1 MLCAG
6 DPRSIAVPPLQI
18 YVLPFISPSSARGS
32 AAEIKRR
39 DESPAGCSA
48 DYNSHV
54 ANSAAAANPNLN
66 QARRRSPSQNPT
78 AEHNRLYAKE
88 RMAAA
93 DFLLF
98 YLEAS

>member
-1 MLCAG
+1 MLWAG
-6 DPRSIAVPPLQI
+6 DPRSIAAPTLQI
-18 YVLPFISPSSARGS
+18 YVLPFIISSSARGS
-32 AAEIKRR
+32 AAEIKWG

-66 QARRRSPSQNPT
+66 RARRRSSSQNPT
-78 AEHNRLYAKE
+78 AEHNRLYAEE

>member
-1 MLCAG
+1 MLWAG
-6 DPRSIAVPPLQI
+6 DPRSIAAPTLQI
-18 YVLPFISPSSARGS
+18 YVLPFIISSSARGS
-32 AAEIKRR
+32 AAEIKWG

-66 QARRRSPSQNPT
+66 RAQRRSSSQNLT
-78 AEHNRLYAKE
+78 AEHNRLYAE
-88 RMAAA
+88 EGMAAA

>member
-6 DPRSIAVPPLQI
+6 DPTSITAPTLRI
-18 YVLPFISPSSARGS
+18 DALPFIISSSARRN
-32 AAEIKRR
+32 AAEIKRG

-66 QARRRSPSQNPT
+66 RAQRRSSSQNPT

-88 RMAAA
+88 PMAAA